1 MVIYI
6 DVIIFLNFIIN
17 YCFMELIY
25 MLFHEKE
32 NKTRIIISS
41 LFSVVLL
48 FSFLL
53 DYMIFNFIKIFG
65 GVILVFI
72 AFKYQNKKRLIISLC
87 LFYILQFSFIGILSI
102 FNIQGCLCL
111 LFLLII
117 CLLFMICFQ
126 KKTFNNKYYDVI
138 VKLIDEEIH
147 LKGFLDTGNFAN
159 HYNKPIIFL
168 DKKYYNKELIVS
180 DIVNIKTVTGT
191 QFLNCYTPKSFYIII
206 DNKKQQKDILVAFI
220 DFDNDVNCLLN
231 DLLFN

>member
-117 CLLFMICFQ
+117 CLYL
-126 KKTFNNKYYDVI
+126 
-138 VKLIDEEIH
+138 
-147 LKGFLDTGNFAN
+147 
-159 HYNKPIIFL
+159 
-168 DKKYYNKELIVS
+168 
-180 DIVNIKTVTGT
+180 
-191 QFLNCYTPKSFYIII
+191 
-206 DNKKQQKDILVAFI
+206 
-220 DFDNDVNCLLN
+220 
-231 DLLFN
+231 